1 MDLKTIWSFSNFPL
15 TLVRIKL
22 LGEKKPFPDTKL
34 FFANGVKSMSFFFP
48 ETDSEET
55 INNWRLKSEWQR
67 PQAFLFTHLFSE
79 KCKITCVVW
88 QDDTSVAAAT
98 DDGTAKLFK
107 LQNGTLK
114 VLQSHTT
121 HRELSRD
128 KFRINAIAVTK
139 DFKVITG
146 DDYGNLVIWD
156 TFAKQTRCLT
166 LSKNTILVMKAH
178 PEHPGVLAFGCRLGL
193 VYVVNLIG
201 NVQLFSN

>member
-1 MDLKTIWSFSNFPL
+1 
-15 TLVRIKL
+15 
-22 LGEKKPFPDTKL
+22 
-34 FFANGVKSMSFFFP
+34 MSFFFP

-55 INNWRLKSEWQR
+55 KNNWRLKSEWQR

-178 PEHPGVLAFGCRLGL
+178 PEHPGV
-193 VYVVNLIG
+193 IG
-201 NVQLFSN
+201 SVQLTFEMMFIFYARWRFKKVCGSVYQLGFSFKLARFARKRI